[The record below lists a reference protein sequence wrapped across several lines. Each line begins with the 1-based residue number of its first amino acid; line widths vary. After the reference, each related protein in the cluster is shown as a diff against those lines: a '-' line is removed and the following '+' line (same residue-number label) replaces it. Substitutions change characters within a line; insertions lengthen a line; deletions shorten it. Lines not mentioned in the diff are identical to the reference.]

1 MMIKRKEDVN
11 VRCVSKAQ
19 GGNGEIYFHDWLTKD
34 EACGLGRVF
43 AKLVIPTGS
52 SIGVH
57 QHIGEFEAF
66 YVLSGQATV
75 TDGSDI
81 FVLNPGDMNLCR
93 EGDFHGVENCGEEDL
108 VLMALIMNTPRG

>member
-1 MMIKRKEDVN
+1 MIKRKEDIEIRTV
-11 VRCVSKAQ
+11 KEAQ
-19 GGNGEIYFHDWLTKD
+19 KGNGEIYFHDWLTKD

-43 AKLVIPTGS
+43 SKLVIPPGS

-66 YVLSGQATV
+66 YVLEGQATV
-75 TDGSDI
+75 TDSGDI

-93 EGDFHGVENCGEEDL
+93 EGDFHGVENCTDMNL
-108 VLMALIMNTPRG
+108 VLMALIMNVPS